1 MLLDRTGAILQQQGQ
16 GVANLIIQFRRL
28 VVRGRQLDERRVV
41 ELLASLVQRL
51 QRPGI
56 RVVPKRPGEVAQLV
70 NERQP
75 HHRVNARRD
84 QANAEPELPIHGLV
98 VFQLVILP
106 LGLQPFAQH
115 DAGHCADDRKDRHQG
130 DEAGH
135 DRRGAVPKRVFIDR
149 PPLVAHPLER
159 HRAE

>member
-106 LGLQPFAQH
+106 LGLQPFAHH
-115 DAGHCADDRKDRHQG
+115 DAGHRAGDRKDHHEG

-135 DRRGAVPKRVFIDR
+135 DRHGAVPKRVFIDR